1 MTKQNPW
8 TLVPQYDK
16 KGGFTGYALRKPNKE
31 WEKDAKTGKPVLIKP
46 DSKNWQWNSVE
57 EKGCTIYYN
66 PEGCPIS
73 FNLEG
78 CTISYNGASWKIT
91 EEQLWKHMLDMPIK
105 YKPTQ
110 DKNGRFT
117 GYDVE
122 QDGKF
127 CGHLDPTSV
136 TYDKGSV
143 FWKDDKGR
151 KYFIEKL
158 SPEKAKGRTG
168 TATQTLSKCGER
180 ITDDVRIITQNLFT
194 GDDAY
199 MHMMYNSEVQ
209 TLR

>member
-16 KGGFTGYALRKPNKE
+16 KGGFAGYALRKPNKE

-57 EKGCTIYYN
+57 E
-66 PEGCPIS
+66 CPD
-73 FNLEG
+73 G

-143 FWKDDKGR
+143 FWKDAKGR
-151 KYFIEKL
+151 KHFIEKL

-168 TATQTLSKCGER
+168 TATQTLSQCGER
-180 ITDDVRIITQNLFT
+180 ITDDVRIITQNIFT
-194 GDDAY
+194 GNDAY
-199 MHMMYNSEVQ
+199 MQMMYPGWNSETQ